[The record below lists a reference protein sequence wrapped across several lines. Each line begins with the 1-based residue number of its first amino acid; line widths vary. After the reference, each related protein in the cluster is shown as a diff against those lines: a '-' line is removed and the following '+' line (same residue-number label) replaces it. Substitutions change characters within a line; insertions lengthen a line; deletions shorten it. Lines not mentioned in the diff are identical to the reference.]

1 MPTIK
6 VTDRA
11 QAAAPIATLTNLAN
25 AEIVRHFGPDFQFH
39 SGPAATSE
47 IRLHVYVAGNW
58 LVLFPLGP
66 ALWCLDTVDMR
77 RVASIEPVRFSG
89 RAAALI
95 SALGWS
101 PDAVTIAAREAIARA
116 DEDDHSVA
124 FAVPIE
130 HANFAVWRDG
140 DGQAE
145 IDLDDTALEVRS

>member
-11 QAAAPIATLTNLAN
+11 QAAAPIATLTDLAN
-25 AEIVRHFGPDFQFH
+25 EEITRHFGLGFRFH
-39 SGPAATSE
+39 TGPAVTSE
-47 IRLHVYVAGNW
+47 IRLHIYVAGTW

-77 RVASIEPVRFSG
+77 RVASIEPVRFSD

-95 SALGWS
+95 NALGWS
-101 PDAVTIAAREAIARA
+101 FGAVTAAAREAIARA

-124 FAVPIE
+124 FAIPIE